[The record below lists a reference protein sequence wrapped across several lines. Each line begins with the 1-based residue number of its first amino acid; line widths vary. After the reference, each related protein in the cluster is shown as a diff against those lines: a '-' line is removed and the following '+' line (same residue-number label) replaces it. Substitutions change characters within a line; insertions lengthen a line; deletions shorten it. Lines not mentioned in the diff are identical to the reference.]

1 MQVVATIFVLATE
14 AGEEASGLD
23 LVLPDTAELIWGLV
37 GFALLMVVMVKK
49 VFPAL
54 NKMLDERQAKIQGQV
69 EEAESQRQ
77 EAEQLR
83 RQYAEQL
90 ADARSEANAIV
101 EQARSDAERVRADVT
116 SRAEEEANQ
125 IRTRAREDA
134 DAERG
139 RVIQDLRGQVATL
152 SVDLASQIVQR
163 ELDPERHRALVDQY
177 INELSGMN

>member
-23 LVLPDTAELIWGLV
+23 LVLPDTAELIWALV

-54 NKMLDERQAKIQGQV
+54 NKMLDERQAKIQGQI

-90 ADARSEANAIV
+90 ADARGEANAIV

>member
-54 NKMLDERQAKIQGQV
+54 NKMLDERQAKIQGQI

-90 ADARSEANAIV
+90 ADARGEANAIV

-152 SVDLASQIVQR
+152 SVDLASQIVR
-163 ELDPERHRALVDQY
+163 SELDPERHRALVDQY

>member
-54 NKMLDERQAKIQGQV
+54 NKMLDERQAKIQGQI

-90 ADARSEANAIV
+90 ADARGEANAIV

>member
-37 GFALLMVVMVKK
+37 GFALLMVVMVRK

-54 NKMLDERQAKIQGQV
+54 YKMLDERSAKIQGQI

-83 RQYAEQL
+83 RQHAEQL

-125 IRTRAREDA
+125 IRSRARQDA
-134 DAERG
+134 DSERG

-152 SVDLASQIVQR
+152 SVDLASQIVRR

>member
-37 GFALLMVVMVKK
+37 GFALLMVVMVRK

-54 NKMLDERQAKIQGQV
+54 NKMLDERSAKIQGQI

-90 ADARSEANAIV
+90 ADARGEANAIV
-101 EQARSDAERVRADVT
+101 EQARTDAERVRADVT

-152 SVDLASQIVQR
+152 SVDLASQIVR
-163 ELDPERHRALVDQY
+163 SELDPERHRALVDQY

>member
-54 NKMLDERQAKIQGQV
+54 NKMLDERQAKIQGQI

-90 ADARSEANAIV
+90 ADARGEANAIV

-125 IRTRAREDA
+125 IRARAREDA